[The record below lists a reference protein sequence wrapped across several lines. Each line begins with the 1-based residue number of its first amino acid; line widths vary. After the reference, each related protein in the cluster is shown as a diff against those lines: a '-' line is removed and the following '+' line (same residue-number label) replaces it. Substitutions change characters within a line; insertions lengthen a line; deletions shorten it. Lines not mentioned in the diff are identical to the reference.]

1 MFMTSWCLTL
11 FAHDTHSLECT
22 RRIYDLILAEHP
34 LIIVYLCVSLIIER
48 QDELYDQAEE
58 YDQITAA
65 FIVFK
70 SPLAILSESTVL
82 ERVVHRAL

>member
-1 MFMTSWCLTL
+1 MFITSWCLTL

-48 QDELYDQAEE
+48 QDELYD
-58 YDQITAA
+58 
-65 FIVFK
+65 
-70 SPLAILSESTVL
+70 
-82 ERVVHRAL
+82 